1 MTVSTRPFDRWLAW
15 ALAASLVLHLIV
27 AALFPYVRAPGADSM
42 EILRVNV
49 APLEILRRL
58 AAPPAQPAA
67 HRAASA
73 PAAAQIGA
81 MPVPAPDKAPARQTR
96 PTAHLRNG
104 TAVAMTTHGTAV
116 SATAAPQVAPV
127 QASVQ
132 PVSAAAQTHPV
143 GGYMPFGAQEDD
155 PVLDPHVLSA
165 LTELNVA
172 VTLTIVVGDDGRTK
186 SVAFSPALDPQI
198 ESQIR
203 DLLANANWDPAYC
216 GGGIPCEKSATIKL

>member
-1 MTVSTRPFDRWLAW
+1 MTASTRPFDRWLAW
-15 ALAASLVLHLIV
+15 ALAASLMLHLIV

-58 AAPPAQPAA
+58 AAPPVP
-67 HRAASA
+67 HRAANA
-73 PAAAQIGA
+73 PAATRVGIAH
-81 MPVPAPDKAPARQTR
+81 VVAPDKAPARQSR
-96 PTAHLRNG
+96 PTARVHAGAALVT
-104 TAVAMTTHGTAV
+104 TAHTTTTT
-116 SATAAPQVAPV
+116 SATAAPQAAAVRAG
-127 QASVQ
+127 AQ
-132 PVSAAAQTHPV
+132 PVSAAAQAHPV

-165 LTELNVA
+165 LTGLNVA

-186 SVAFSPALDPQI
+186 SVAFSPAVDPQI
-198 ESQIR
+198 ENEIR

>member
-1 MTVSTRPFDRWLAW
+1 MTASTRPFDRWLAW
-15 ALAASLVLHLIV
+15 AVAASLMLHLIV
-27 AALFPYVRAPGADSM
+27 AALFPYAHAPGADSM

-58 AAPPAQPAA
+58 AAPPVP
-67 HRAASA
+67 HRATSA
-73 PAAAQIGA
+73 PAAQVNVTRAN
-81 MPVPAPDKAPARQTR
+81 APEKAPARR
-96 PTAHLRNG
+96 SHPTAHARNG
-104 TAVAMTTHGTAV
+104 AAAATTTHGAAIST
-116 SATAAPQVAPV
+116 TAAPQVASA
-127 QASVQ
+127 QASAQ

-165 LTELNVA
+165 LTGLNVA

-198 ESQIR
+198 ENQIR